1 MTREELYCVIIK
13 PQNLLLRLNGLRA
26 AATCV
31 VCLSLLVLGAIQ
43 VHGQTA
49 PVERYLL
56 SDFSTA
62 QIHVL
67 NVADDTEVATVLAGG
82 SPAFMAVSPNGR
94 IVYVSN
100 INSNHISVIDLT
112 LNPPAEVARIE
123 GVHVRPMALNGDGT
137 RLVGFGFADV
147 NNTNFVSVIDTSTLQ
162 VVNSVPLPDT
172 GLDPRALVV
181 VGNTAY
187 LQAGTANTGVYAVDL
202 GAGTVSRIANT
213 STGGVPAGSSMAA
226 TPDGKYVVALRV
238 APAEVLVISTV
249 TNTAQV
255 ITPSDVVRAVVVP
268 PTAGPDGSLAYVVLG
283 LPPTAQVMDLRQTIS
298 GQPNSGFG
306 SFSSY
311 GASLPLGQAATFL
324 KAATTSDGTR
334 LYVETTVNAASG
346 TQNVAIVDTS
356 NPTVSL
362 SVIKGLSVGTTVQG
376 LAVAFT
382 QMTPPATAPQVTSL
396 ASNQTFPGVV
406 VNSGPAN
413 LTVSGSGFSGDVKVR
428 VGDLDTVAPS
438 SGSSSVL
445 QVPVP
450 TFAAAQAADVIATNF
465 NLLSP
470 ISDQLQSG
478 ILRGQLVIASPPTF
492 QPANQVV
499 VANFGTSTVSVLN
512 VGTNA
517 SVSPP
522 LNTSLSPV
530 AAAISPDAERAY
542 VAGYS
547 SSSVGVFNLV
557 NNQIEPAIP
566 LDGIPGEGRA
576 IAIIAQPGAG
586 VPGGGDA
593 VLYVAAR
600 LFTGS
605 SWDQRLYAIDV
616 NPASGQFEQVLAH
629 YDAGLNSN
637 NVLTPSALT
646 AMPDG
651 SIVYSNSVDSNGVG
665 TLVIYTVAA
674 STAQPIACSAL
685 GVADFQF
692 DMQVSADGHYLLMN
706 GADGSVKVLSLAN
719 PANPTPFATISPVA
733 TGSGTPFFV
742 SFQLSGG
749 HLFAFDQTLDV
760 VEAFNFNPSALPNPD
775 FALQGTA
782 VIPGVPNL
790 IGSLISVTPDSN
802 LLYGALDEEDAVA
815 VVSVPKL
822 LSNASDAVLTKIHT
836 GIGPTALAVRPGT
849 PSPAST
855 AQNPVVT
862 VQPLSTVSVSL
873 SNASAGA
880 TSVATTPTN
889 TTPTPLPAGF
899 QVGSI
904 PVFYEISTTA
914 TFTPPATV
922 CFGYDPNLPA
932 AQVSTLGVL
941 HYDTASGTW
950 QDVTVPNSLDTV
962 HHTICAQVSSFSPF
976 VIGQRTVGFITT
988 QPTSQTVCSGTKVTF
1003 TAADDSI
1010 PKPTVRWQLGLD
1022 GSFWANIPGA
1032 TSPTLSF
1039 VALAIANGT
1048 KYRAVFSNTTG
1059 SATTNAA
1066 TLTVNF
1072 DSAITVQPQDQKV
1085 KAGQSATFTAAALGR
1100 PAPAVQWQVSTSKVP
1115 TWTNV
1120 PGASSTTLTF
1130 VATSSQNGAR
1140 YRAVFTNSCGTAT
1153 TRAAQLN
1160 VY

>member
-13 PQNLLLRLNGLRA
+13 PQNRLPRLDTLRA
-26 AATCV
+26 AATYIASL
-31 VCLSLLVLGAIQ
+31 CLLALCTIG

-62 QIHVL
+62 QVHVL
-67 NVADDTEVATVLAGG
+67 NVADDTEVAAVLAGG

-112 LNPPAEVARIE
+112 LNPPAEVARID
-123 GVHVRPMALNGDGT
+123 GVHVRPMSLNGDGT

-147 NNTNFVSVIDTSTLQ
+147 NNTNFVSVINTSTLQ
-162 VVNSVPLPDT
+162 VVNSFPLPDT

-202 GAGTVSRIANT
+202 GSGAVTQIANT
-213 STGGVPAGSSMAA
+213 ATGGIPHGSSMAA
-226 TPDGKYVVALRV
+226 TPDGKYVVALRL
-238 APAEVLVISTV
+238 APAEVCIISTA
-249 TNTAQV
+249 TNTAQM
-255 ITPSDVVRAVVVP
+255 ITPPQAVTAVAIP
-268 PTAGPDGSLAYVVLG
+268 PTAGPDGSLAYVAMG
-283 LPPTAQVMDLRQTIS
+283 NPSTAQVMDLRPTIS
-298 GQPNSGFG
+298 GQPNGGFG

-311 GASLPLGQAATFL
+311 GPLLPSGLVGFI
-324 KAATTSDGTR
+324 KAGTTADGKR
-334 LYVETTVNAASG
+334 FYVETANVNAASG
-346 TQNVAIVDTS
+346 AQNVAIVDTS

-362 SVIKGLSVGTTVQG
+362 SVIKGLPVGTTVQG

-382 QMTPPATAPQVTSL
+382 QMTSPATAPQVASV

-406 VNSGPAN
+406 VNSFPAN
-413 LTVSGSGFSGDVKVR
+413 LTVSGSGFSSDVKVR
-428 VGDLDTVAPS
+428 VGDLDTVTPS

-450 TFAAAQAADVIATNF
+450 TLAAAQGADVIATNF

-517 SVSPP
+517 SVSPA
-522 LNTSLSPV
+522 LTTALAPV
-530 AAAISPDAERAY
+530 AVAISPDAERAY
-542 VAGYS
+542 VSGYS

-557 NNQIEPAIP
+557 NSQIEPAIA
-566 LDGIPGEGRA
+566 LDGTPGEGRA
-576 IAIIAQPGAG
+576 IATIAQPGTG

-593 VLYVAAR
+593 VLYVAATI
-600 LFTGS
+600 FTGS

-616 NPASGQFEQVLAH
+616 NPASAQFEQVLAH
-629 YDAGLNSN
+629 YDAGLNSGIN
-637 NVLTPSALT
+637 ISAIALA
-646 AMPDG
+646 AMPNG
-651 SIVYSNSVDSNGVG
+651 SIVYSNSTDANGVG
-665 TLVIYTVAA
+665 TLVIYSVAGGA
-674 STAQPIACSAL
+674 AQAIACSAL

-733 TGSGTPFFV
+733 TSSGTPFFV

-790 IGSLISVTPDSN
+790 IVSLISVTPDSN
-802 LLYGALDEEDAVA
+802 LLYAALDEEDAVA
-815 VVSVPKL
+815 VVSVPML
-822 LSNASDAVLTKIHT
+822 LSNASGAVLTKIHT

-862 VQPLSTVSVSL
+862 VQPISAVQISL
-873 SNASAGA
+873 SNASAGV

-914 TFTPPATV
+914 TFTPPANV
-922 CFGYDPNLPA
+922 CFGYDPSLPPS
-932 AQVSTLGVL
+932 QVSTLGVL
-941 HYDTASGTW
+941 HYDTATGTW

-962 HHTICAQVSSFSPF
+962 HHTICGQVNSFSPF

-988 QPTSQTVCSGTKVTF
+988 QPSNQTVCAGTKVAF
-1003 TAADDSI
+1003 TAADDSV
-1010 PKPTVRWQLGLD
+1010 PKPTVHWQLGLD
-1022 GSFWANIPGA
+1022 GGFWANIPGA

-1039 VALAIANGT
+1039 VALAIASGT

-1153 TRAAQLN
+1153 TRAAELN